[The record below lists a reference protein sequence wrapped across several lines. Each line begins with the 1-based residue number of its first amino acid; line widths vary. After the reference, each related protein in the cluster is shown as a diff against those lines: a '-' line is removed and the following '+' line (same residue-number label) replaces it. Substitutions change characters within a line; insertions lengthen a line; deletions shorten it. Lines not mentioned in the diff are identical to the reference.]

1 MKRRSAVFATLLGV
15 VWGSGL
21 GAQSSPDDAACQP
34 PPAPVAKLLSSVR
47 LAPAGEPGEPL
58 QITLRFRSTDGM
70 PLRSLLVFVYHAN
83 AAGAYVPAAGA
94 TGCLRFHGALH
105 AWATPDANGVVTVR
119 TIRPGGYPR
128 SPEPAHVH
136 VIVQFPGRRGFYL
149 NDLMFDDDPRLTS
162 AIRAAQQA
170 PGGSGVVRAVRGAAG
185 VWRAT
190 RDVVLQ
196 PPTR

>member
-1 MKRRSAVFATLLGV
+1 MKRRSAMYAALLCV
-15 VWGSGL
+15 ASVSAL
-21 GAQSSPDDAACQP
+21 RAQSSPDDAACQP
-34 PPAPVAKLLSSVR
+34 PAAPATRLLSSVR
-47 LAPAGEPGEPL
+47 VAPAGEPGEPMHL
-58 QITLRFRSTDGM
+58 TLRFRSTDGA

-105 AWATPDANGVVTVR
+105 AWAVPDTNGIVIVR

-128 SPEPAHVH
+128 STEPAHVH
-136 VIVQFPGRRGFYL
+136 VIVQFPNRRGFYL
-149 NDLMFDDDPRLTS
+149 NDLMFDDDPRLTP

-170 PGGSGVVRAVRGAAG
+170 PGGSGVVRAVRDAAG

-196 PPTR
+196 RPTR